1 MAVGV
6 LMRVVVV
13 CERTSPTT
21 QPVSVRTGVG
31 MAVLKAAVSVQ
42 GSLVHRPHDTNDE
55 RSSLLGEYCA
65 FVLLRVRGMGVATLV
80 LFAAAIIVRLEP

>member
-1 MAVGV
+1 VNESMAVGV

-42 GSLVHRPHDTNDE
+42 GSLVHRPHDTNAEQYE
-55 RSSLLGEYCA
+55 R
-65 FVLLRVRGMGVATLV
+65 
-80 LFAAAIIVRLEP
+80 AILAKQR